1 MSSHKIQLTID
12 KDLDKVLSKM
22 KTRFPVLKEGDLLRM
37 AASGFYSQNKHLFD
51 DEVEHLDDKT
61 SELVEQA
68 KHELKTTNSSNV
80 FSTGKSLLN
89 FIKKSK

>member
-12 KDLDKVLSKM
+12 KDLDMVLSKM

-37 AASGFYSQNKHLFD
+37 ATSGFYSQNKHLFD
-51 DEVEHLDDKT
+51 DEVEHLDDQT

-68 KHELKTTNSSNV
+68 KHELKTTRPTNV
-80 FSTGKSLLN
+80 FSTGKSLLS